1 MFIHLLKSIIQS
13 EKDCLDNVKITE
25 FLKNSDFSVERCYNF
40 TSSERRVSN
49 MEPYKAAKMPIEYKI
64 DKEMLRLISE
74 ANVKY
79 GEYKSLLNTL
89 EFDAGYF
96 LNSVILNES
105 YKSTQIEGTQ
115 ISQDEMYYLKYLEKT
130 DDNREIQNL
139 RKTIEYAT
147 VHLQKGNQISYD
159 FVNEMHRIILD
170 SVRGSQRTPG
180 QIRTTQNWI
189 GPRGCTIDTATF
201 VPPIPEEVYGLLANL
216 YEYMNDAFIDPLL
229 VNIALSHMQFETI
242 HAYKDG
248 NGRLGRA
255 LIPVQ
260 MAMLDE
266 NTPIL
271 YMSEIL
277 ELYKPSYQRSLMEC
291 RRGNVAGYIKFFL
304 QCVIDQCNAYIFK
317 LNRIK
322 EIYKEDMKT
331 IELIKGNSVYKIMPI
346 IMKQIVFTKKEI
358 QDMSGVSQNVVSKI
372 INQLVEL
379 KVIVPDSTIMKK
391 DSAIRKYTKSL

>member
-1 MFIHLLKSIIQS
+1 
-13 EKDCLDNVKITE
+13 
-25 FLKNSDFSVERCYNF
+25 
-40 TSSERRVSN
+40 
-49 MEPYKAAKMPIEYKI
+49 MEPYKASKMPLEYKI
-64 DKEMLRLISE
+64 DKEMLRLISD

-89 EFDAGYF
+89 EFDAGFF
-96 LNSVILNES
+96 LDSVILNES

-115 ISQDEMYYLKYLEKT
+115 ISQDEMYYLKYMEIT

-139 RKTIEYAT
+139 KRTIEYAASY
-147 VHLQKGNQISYD
+147 LQNGNSISYEL
-159 FVNEMHRIILD
+159 VNEMHRIILD
-170 SVRGSQRTPG
+170 SVRGSQRSPG

-201 VPPIPEEVYGLLANL
+201 VPPIPEEVYGLLTNL
-216 YEYMNDAFIDPLL
+216 YEYMNDEFIDPLL
-229 VNIALSHMQFETI
+229 VNVALSHMQFETI

-266 NTPIL
+266 STPIL

-304 QCVIDQCNAYIFK
+304 QCIVDQCNAYIFK
-317 LNRIK
+317 LERIK

-331 IELIKGNSVYKIMPI
+331 IEAIKGNSVYKIMPI

-358 QDMSGVSQNVVSKI
+358 QEMSGVSINVVSRI

-379 KVIVPDSTIMKK
+379 NVIVPDTTVMKK
-391 DSAIRKYTKSL
+391 GFRYQKIYEVFVGSKEF

>member
-1 MFIHLLKSIIQS
+1 
-13 EKDCLDNVKITE
+13 
-25 FLKNSDFSVERCYNF
+25 
-40 TSSERRVSN
+40 
-49 MEPYKAAKMPIEYKI
+49 MEPYKASKMPLEYKI
-64 DKEMLRLISE
+64 DKEMLRLISD

-89 EFDAGYF
+89 EFDAGFF
-96 LNSVILNES
+96 LDSVILNES

-115 ISQDEMYYLKYLEKT
+115 ISQDEVYYLKYMEIT

-139 RKTIEYAT
+139 KRTIEYAASY
-147 VHLQKGNQISYD
+147 LQKGNSISYE

-170 SVRGSQRTPG
+170 SVRGSQRSPG

-201 VPPIPEEVYGLLANL
+201 VPPIPEEVYGLLTNL
-216 YEYMNDAFIDPLL
+216 YEYMNDKFIDPLL
-229 VNIALSHMQFETI
+229 VNVALSHMQFETI

-266 NTPIL
+266 STPIL

-291 RRGNVAGYIKFFL
+291 RKGNVAGYIKFFL
-304 QCVIDQCNAYIFK
+304 QCIVDQCNAYIFK
-317 LNRIK
+317 LERIK

-331 IELIKGNSVYKIMPI
+331 IEAIKGNSVYKIMPI

-358 QDMSGVSQNVVSKI
+358 QEMSGVSINVVSRI

-379 KVIVPDSTIMKK
+379 NVIVPDTIVMKK
-391 DSAIRKYTKSL
+391 GFRYQKIYEVFVGSKEF

>member
-1 MFIHLLKSIIQS
+1 MQ
-13 EKDCLDNVKITE
+13 
-25 FLKNSDFSVERCYNF
+25 
-40 TSSERRVSN
+40 
-49 MEPYKAAKMPIEYKI
+49 PYKAKMMPLEYKI

-89 EFDAGYF
+89 EFDAGFF
-96 LNSVILNES
+96 LDSVILNES

-115 ISQDEMYYLKYLEKT
+115 ISQDEMYYLKYMEKT

-139 RKTIEYAT
+139 KKTIEYAT
-147 VHLQKGNQISYD
+147 EYLQSGNQICYEL
-159 FVNEMHRIILD
+159 VNEMHKIILD
-170 SVRGSQRTPG
+170 SVRGSQKTPG
-180 QIRTTQNWI
+180 KIRTTQNWI
-189 GPRGCTIDTATF
+189 GPRGCTMDSATF
-201 VPPIPEEVYGLLANL
+201 IPPVPEEVYGLLTNL
-216 YEYMNDAFIDPLL
+216 YEYMNDEFIDPLL

-260 MAMLDE
+260 MSMLDE
-266 NTPIL
+266 STPIL

-277 ELYKPSYQRSLMEC
+277 ELYKPSYQRNLMEC
-291 RRGNVAGYIKFFL
+291 RRGNVSGYIKFFL
-304 QCVIDQCNAYIFK
+304 QCVIDQCNAYIIK
-317 LNRIK
+317 IERIK
-322 EIYKEDMKT
+322 EIYKEDMET
-331 IELIKGNSVYKIMPI
+331 IKAIKGNSVYRIMPV

-358 QDMSGVSQNVVSKI
+358 HDLSGVSTNVVSNI

-379 KVIVPDSTIMKK
+379 NVIVPDSTVVKK
-391 DSAIRKYTKSL
+391 GYRYQKIYEVFVGAGDFL